1 MVVFANGDLSTLYE
15 RRMQRFLSWDFSIC
29 AVLLSSEDE
38 TCLQHC
44 VYGWQP
50 LLTLSDTI
58 ENLSEQV
65 PFLLVLVCMLMRHN
79 LHVKI
84 VYQLFSTLSMPTYAM
99 WNELRVGWRCLQMIV
114 PYDAVTVFFR
124 LFLNYQF
131 LKPLFFRCKGSV
143 MLRQDRIRL
152 VRSLRCDQ

>member
-1 MVVFANGDLSTLYE
+1 MLGEDNACQASFFFPPAKLLLYKNGKLTSSFADILLYGYALMVVFANGDLSTLYE

-99 WNELRVGWRCLQMIV
+99 
-114 PYDAVTVFFR
+114 
-124 LFLNYQF
+124 
-131 LKPLFFRCKGSV
+131 
-143 MLRQDRIRL
+143 
-152 VRSLRCDQ
+152 